1 MVGMHLR
8 LWISLLSFLAVGCN
22 ENSGA
27 AAEPGGVADSE
38 AAAQEF
44 PTGRPVPGKA
54 GFVFSPYNDKMI
66 DVRGVPPGTIV
77 SDPTFPASEKKHFRV
92 PEPSDQ
98 ASDDTSGIKAPS
110 M

>member
-1 MVGMHLR
+1 MVEMHLR
-8 LWISLLSFLAVGCN
+8 LWISLLSFLSVGCN

-27 AAEPGGVADSE
+27 AAEPGGVAE
-38 AAAQEF
+38 AQEL
-44 PTGRPVPGKA
+44 PTARPVPGKA
-54 GFVFSPYNDKMI
+54 GFVFSPDNDRMI
-66 DVRGVPPGTIV
+66 DVRGVPPGTID

-98 ASDDTSGIKAPS
+98 TPGDTSGIKAPS